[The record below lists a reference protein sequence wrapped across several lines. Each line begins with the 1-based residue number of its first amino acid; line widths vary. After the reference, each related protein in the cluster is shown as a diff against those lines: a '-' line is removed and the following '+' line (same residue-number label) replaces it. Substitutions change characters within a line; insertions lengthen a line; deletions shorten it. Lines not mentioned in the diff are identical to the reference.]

1 MRHFSPPD
9 LVVDTQRERSLSFG
23 RPETRQSLR
32 PVPERSPIPVGP
44 GRGAD
49 PAPLRSDPLRDE
61 VNGFPIQ
68 LAKVQRPALRDQT
81 LERPRL
87 LDWLHAKVHGRVVLV
102 LADAGYGKTTLLA
115 DFSRRSRM
123 RTLWY
128 RLDDDDR
135 DWVSFLHHLVAAGRE
150 HDPSFAPATGGLLA
164 EIGASGP
171 GREVVLDSFIREL
184 PTIAVNGA
192 VLILDDFHLVD
203 DAADVRHITRELL
216 ARAPERLT
224 IVFASR
230 RQPSVPLARLRA
242 VGEVA
247 ELGTGELRFDPSET
261 ARLFTE
267 TYGRRLDAD
276 VLADLAVRTE
286 GWIASLQLVQAALR
300 DRTPSEIRR
309 FVRSL
314 NGADHEM
321 YDYLAEEVVGDL
333 DEDLQRFLMETSI
346 LQVVTPD
353 LAEVVSAREPREV
366 ARLTAAAERLTLLS
380 RLSGGPRTH
389 QRYHPLVREFLEARL
404 RATDGATAVAD
415 LHRRTAAAA
424 AATDWRVAAYHYR
437 EAGDT
442 DAVLKVVGEAIP
454 TIMGKGQYALAE
466 TFIGPIPAELRP
478 PGFDLILSR
487 VDMQH
492 GDYQAAIAASQA
504 VLDSPTT
511 DPVQRDHALLNL
523 VTLYFNAGDG
533 DRALILAERLA
544 EASDKNLV
552 SIGEVTAAIIRA
564 RTASDM
570 DAINRRLRAM
580 ARDQRT
586 DRTHHFGVTMANL
599 AYNSIIQDRLQ
610 DASRE
615 VEEALDAFE
624 SASGLMERAS
634 ATMAKAQILARLGH
648 IQQARGLIASL
659 LDAEAGYL
667 HTESFAEAADT
678 LDTFASR
685 ASALEILDR
694 VGHQSTITRADRR
707 LLTLTRARLYLR
719 QRRFVEAAEAL
730 DDYPTGQQTLV
741 GQGACHAVTHAYLKV
756 ARGDVDAGKAAEL
769 ATEQAAMQ
777 GADSMRRVGELLVG
791 IASGREALDQAI
803 RTIGASHPWH
813 LTFLADLLAIRLSSV
828 SRESQ
833 DLLTHAAKL
842 HPERWQTALREALDS
857 ESGPNV
863 AAAHLLETI
872 GDHSDIARLR
882 RLAKSGRRSN
892 EATNLGRSLAR
903 RLAAPVNVEDQGR
916 VSITIGERD
925 IAGTSVRRKVLALL
939 CFLLT
944 KPELSATRD
953 QVLDALWPELDP
965 EIAINSLNQTL
976 YFLRRVFEEQYSED
990 LSPGY
995 VHHDSDVLW
1004 LDPELVTARSV
1015 ECRRLVRNLPS
1026 RPSPDDIERL
1036 TLLYRGRFALD
1047 FEYEEWASAYRDS
1060 LHATY
1065 LEVIER
1071 SVHEDFTSGHYDRGI
1086 RIARRALDVDGTA
1099 EQVEVSLL
1107 RLYRASGAHAA
1118 AAEQYAHYA
1127 SYMRAEL
1134 GVEPPPLDSL

>member
-1 MRHFSPPD
+1 MRHLHPPD
-9 LVVDTQRERSLSFG
+9 LVVDTPRERSLSFG
-23 RPETRQSLR
+23 RPETRPPLR

-44 GRGAD
+44 GRGPV
-49 PAPLRSDPLRDE
+49 PAPPRSGPLRDE

-150 HDPSFAPATGGLLA
+150 HDPAFAPATVGLLA

-184 PTIAVNGA
+184 PTITVNGA

-261 ARLFTE
+261 AQLFTE

-300 DRTPSEIRR
+300 DRTPAEIRQ

-353 LAEVVSAREPREV
+353 LAEVASARESAEV

-404 RATDGATAVAD
+404 RATDGAAAVAD

-442 DAVLKVVGEAIP
+442 DAVLKVVGGAIP

-466 TFIGPIPAELRP
+466 TFIGPIPADLRP

-492 GDYQAAIAASQA
+492 GDYEAAIAASQA
-504 VLDSPTT
+504 VLDSPAT

-523 VTLYFNAGDG
+523 VTLYFNSGDG
-533 DRALILAERLA
+533 DRALIMAERLT
-544 EASDKNLV
+544 EATDKNLA
-552 SIGEVTAAIIRA
+552 SIAEVTIAIIRA

-610 DASRE
+610 DAARE

-648 IQQARGLIASL
+648 IQQARELIDSL
-659 LDAEAGYL
+659 LDADAGYL
-667 HTESFAEAADT
+667 HTE
-678 LDTFASR
+678 
-685 ASALEILDR
+685 AL
-694 VGHQSTITRADRR
+694 
-707 LLTLTRARLYLR
+707 
-719 QRRFVEAAEAL
+719 
-730 DDYPTGQQTLV
+730 
-741 GQGACHAVTHAYLKV
+741 C
-756 ARGDVDAGKAAEL
+756 
-769 ATEQAAMQ
+769 
-777 GADSMRRVGELLVG
+777 
-791 IASGREALDQAI
+791 
-803 RTIGASHPWH
+803 
-813 LTFLADLLAIRLSSV
+813 
-828 SRESQ
+828 
-833 DLLTHAAKL
+833 
-842 HPERWQTALREALDS
+842 
-857 ESGPNV
+857 
-863 AAAHLLETI
+863 
-872 GDHSDIARLR
+872 
-882 RLAKSGRRSN
+882 
-892 EATNLGRSLAR
+892 
-903 RLAAPVNVEDQGR
+903 
-916 VSITIGERD
+916 
-925 IAGTSVRRKVLALL
+925 
-939 CFLLT
+939 
-944 KPELSATRD
+944 
-953 QVLDALWPELDP
+953 
-965 EIAINSLNQTL
+965 
-976 YFLRRVFEEQYSED
+976 
-990 LSPGY
+990 
-995 VHHDSDVLW
+995 
-1004 LDPELVTARSV
+1004 
-1015 ECRRLVRNLPS
+1015 
-1026 RPSPDDIERL
+1026 
-1036 TLLYRGRFALD
+1036 
-1047 FEYEEWASAYRDS
+1047 
-1060 LHATY
+1060 
-1065 LEVIER
+1065 
-1071 SVHEDFTSGHYDRGI
+1071 
-1086 RIARRALDVDGTA
+1086 
-1099 EQVEVSLL
+1099 
-1107 RLYRASGAHAA
+1107 
-1118 AAEQYAHYA
+1118 
-1127 SYMRAEL
+1127 
-1134 GVEPPPLDSL
+1134 